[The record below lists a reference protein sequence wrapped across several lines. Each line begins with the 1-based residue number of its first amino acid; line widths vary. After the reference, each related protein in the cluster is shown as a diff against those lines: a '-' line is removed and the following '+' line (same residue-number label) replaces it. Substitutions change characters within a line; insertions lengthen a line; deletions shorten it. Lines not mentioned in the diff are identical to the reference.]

1 MPTSKCHTIKG
12 TTRKVAPKP
21 HSPPAAPDVAKKGR
35 KPPRIREDIP
45 WSPSKVVMQ
54 KLAPL
59 PDTTIDL
66 THLKETSPP
75 SSSNQASAAASTLI
89 SLVTVPVAAVASTN
103 LYHQLY
109 SAEDNS
115 HKEEQLFSADDK
127 EDDDDNDNNDDN
139 NVHKHTDDDYDDIL
153 DMDIDSEEEFRSS
166 FPKNQNSSKLQV
178 KGGDQRPDV
187 SNLSSEKEAEEVL
200 DKWRKKYKAFTNK
213 VNRTAVRA
221 DHEMREFKFDI
232 REEALGDHSTQLRAM
247 SVINASRL
255 SAGHVF
261 QLKGTICLRIVEEAK
276 LRRVKIKV
284 MRSDIENL
292 IVAGFHFYVCARQ
305 YKKVGWNVV
314 QAC

>member
-1 MPTSKCHTIKG
+1 MPTSKRHTIKG
-12 TTRKVAPKP
+12 TTWKVAPKP

-35 KPPRIREDIP
+35 KPPRIRENIP
-45 WSPSKVVMQ
+45 WSPSKVVRQ

-59 PDTTIDL
+59 PNTTIDL
-66 THLKETSPP
+66 THSKETSPP
-75 SSSNQASAAASTLI
+75 SSSNQASAAASTLL

-115 HKEEQLFSADDK
+115 HKEEQLFSADDT
-127 EDDDDNDNNDDN
+127 EDDDNNDNNDDD

-187 SNLSSEKEAEEVL
+187 SGLSKNEAEEVL
-200 DKWRKKYKAFTNK
+200 NKWRKTRKAFTNK

-221 DHEMREFKFDI
+221 DHEMRKFEFDSRK
-232 REEALGDHSTQLRAM
+232 EALGDHSTQLVRAM
-247 SVINASRL
+247 SVVNTSRL
-255 SAGHVF
+255 SPCDY
-261 QLKGTICLRIVEEAK
+261 IAK
-276 LRRVKIKV
+276 TKT
-284 MRSDIENL
+284 
-292 IVAGFHFYVCARQ
+292 ATWYQ
-305 YKKVGWNVV
+305 YLVLSTPGVILV
-314 QAC
+314 